1 MSSSIN
7 HYKYTCASNQNTI
20 IDLETVDVSD
30 IDNYHALEI
39 KNLDYLF
46 VCKKSSKCLYLVSLI
61 NSEEKYYLTT
71 DQEISD
77 FALAYFAQ
85 SYYLIIIQNK
95 QDIQF
100 YKIDYQ
106 YKFSLNNELK
116 IEGLQSPKL
125 FCSEQIGAIL
135 IDNTQIYLIQLDNK
149 FIKQQLKQ
157 VAKQVIISRCLK
169 YIFILTQDSKLQVL
183 NSKSLQ
189 LINEHNLK
197 YTESEPLKFQLLE
210 HNNQIALFTITSQKR
225 IIFWT
230 FDKEDLHTSSLLPN
244 ESVKFKFNSS
254 KQHIELFGFQID
266 STQNFLFILYQ
277 TQDMTVQLYVAQLN
291 QSQIQK
297 REQSKIKHIKKFV
310 KKSSTAALFIQFI
323 IPPEQA
329 ERFQN
334 GGNKC
339 QSEKEYIEFQQE
351 FKDFKNQELEFTDH
365 QQPYIFA
372 LQSEKKDKI
381 ELCWFYSDLVLGA
394 ILPEDL
400 LQLYDQNTSKKQGS
414 SIIQQS
420 HLIPPPY
427 IKEEDVQQLNQQQ
440 KWEINSNNTTNYN
453 NSSENQFDPVAKA
466 NEIIENEL
474 IPKVQ
479 QCQQQQQLQMISSD
493 VKKDLIEDITFIFDI
508 KDLIE
513 AQVKKELDKQG
524 QNDQQAL
531 LKLELQFKQDLCQL
545 EGQME
550 NVVNQNLELYQ
561 QTCENFLMDNFNQNY
576 FEQLI
581 DDRIGSHLKLL
592 ANQQISQNECTQLVQ
607 NTTNDY
613 LKDQIGQ
620 LYQDELPKMSQGVIQ
635 IFDKVI
641 QYFNDMQF
649 IDQTK
654 MINFNAFID
663 NATQQLQTLSKNIA
677 QLAENN
683 RPGSDAL
690 QKLDQLILQTEQMA
704 KQYEGAK
711 RGLKL
716 AETHQQLPQQYQQQQ
731 NVSSDDRL
739 QKIEEHILK
748 LRNDLQALTQNQQ
761 VQIQPVAGMDQFIK
775 GMAAQLTQLQ
785 IKLTNPQMN
794 IQSIQEILN
803 QLILQ
808 FQYFILKFGS

>member
-20 IDLETVDVSD
+20 IDQETVDISD
-30 IDNYHALEI
+30 IENYHSLEI
-39 KNLDYLF
+39 KSMDYLF

-61 NSEEKYYLTT
+61 DSYEKYYLNT
-71 DQEISD
+71 DKDITD
-77 FALAYFAQ
+77 FALAYFAH

-95 QDIQF
+95 EEIQF
-100 YKIDYQ
+100 FKIDYQ

-116 IEGLQSPKL
+116 IEGLQQPQL
-125 FCSEQIGAIL
+125 YCSQQIGIIL

-149 FIKQQLKQ
+149 FMKQQLKQ
-157 VAKQVIISRCLK
+157 VVKQVIITRCLK

-189 LINEHNLK
+189 IINEHNLK
-197 YTESEPLKFQLLE
+197 YTESEPIKFQLFEL
-210 HNNQIALFTITSQKR
+210 NNQIALFTITSEKR
-225 IIFWT
+225 IIFWS
-230 FDKEDLHTSSLLPN
+230 FDKEDLHTSSLLPI
-244 ESVKFKFNSS
+244 ESVKLKINSS
-254 KQHIELFGFQID
+254 KQNIELFDFQID
-266 STQNFLFILYQ
+266 TTQNFLFILYH
-277 TQDMTVQLYVAQLN
+277 TQDMTVQIYIAQLN

-297 REQSKIKHIKKFV
+297 KEKSKIKHIKKFV
-310 KKSSTAALFIQFI
+310 KESSTSSLFIQFI
-323 IPPEQA
+323 IPPEQTTK
-329 ERFQN
+329 FLH

-339 QSEKEYIEFQQE
+339 LSEKEYIEFQQG
-351 FKDFKNQELEFTDH
+351 FKDFQNQELEFTDH
-365 QQPYIFA
+365 ELPYIFG

-394 ILPEDL
+394 ILPENL

-427 IKEEDVQQLNQQQ
+427 IKEEDVQQLQQQQ
-440 KWEINSNNTTNYN
+440 KWEINSNNTNQNN
-453 NSSENQFDPVAKA
+453 NSLNQFDPVIKA

-479 QCQQQQQLQMISSD
+479 QCQQQQQFQMISND

-513 AQVKKELDKQG
+513 AQVKKEIDKQG

-531 LKLELQFKQDLCQL
+531 HKLELQFKQDLCQL
-545 EGQME
+545 ETQME
-550 NVVNQNLELYQ
+550 NVVTQNLELYQ
-561 QTCENFLMDNFNQNY
+561 QTCENFLMDNFNQTY

-581 DDRIGSHLKLL
+581 DEKISTHLKLL
-592 ANQQISQNECTQLVQ
+592 ANQQITQNECTQLIQ
-607 NTTNDY
+607 NSTNDY
-613 LKDQIGQ
+613 LKNQIGQ
-620 LYQDELPKMSQGVIQ
+620 LYQVELAKMSQGIVQ

-654 MINFNAFID
+654 LANFNAFID
-663 NATQQLQTLSKNIA
+663 NATQQLQTLSKNIT

-690 QKLDQLILQTEQMA
+690 QKLDQLIQQTEQMV
-704 KQYEGAK
+704 KQYEVAK
-711 RGLKL
+711 KGLKL
-716 AETHQQLPQQYQQQQ
+716 AEQQYQLPQQQQ
-731 NVSSDDRL
+731 NISSDDRL
-739 QKIEEHILK
+739 QKIEEHILN
-748 LRNDLQALTQNQQ
+748 LRNDLQSLTQNQQ
-761 VQIQPVAGMDQFIK
+761 VQIQPVAGMDQFSK
-775 GMAAQLTQLQ
+775 GIAAQLTQLQ

>member
-1 MSSSIN
+1 MSSNIN

-20 IDLETVDVSD
+20 IDQETVDISD
-30 IDNYHALEI
+30 IENYHALEI
-39 KNLDYLF
+39 KSMDYLF

-61 NSEEKYYLTT
+61 DSYEKYYLNT
-71 DQEISD
+71 DKDITD
-77 FALAYFAQ
+77 FALAYFAH

-95 QDIQF
+95 EEIQF
-100 YKIDYQ
+100 FKIDYQ

-116 IEGLQSPKL
+116 IEGLQQPKL
-125 FCSEQIGAIL
+125 YCSQQIGTIL

-157 VAKQVIISRCLK
+157 VVKLVIITKCLK

-189 LINEHNLK
+189 IINEHNLK
-197 YTESEPLKFQLLE
+197 YTESEPIKFQLFEL
-210 HNNQIALFTITSQKR
+210 NNQIALFTITSQKR
-225 IIFWT
+225 IIFWS
-230 FDKEDLHTSSLLPN
+230 FDKEDLHTSSLLPS
-244 ESVKFKFNSS
+244 ESVKLKFNSS
-254 KQHIELFGFQID
+254 KQNIELFDFQID
-266 STQNFLFILYQ
+266 STQNFLFILYH
-277 TQDMTVQLYVAQLN
+277 TQDMTVQIYIAQLN

-297 REQSKIKHIKKFV
+297 KEKSKIKHIKKFV
-310 KKSSTAALFIQFI
+310 KESSTSSLFIQFI
-323 IPPEQA
+323 IPPEQTTK
-329 ERFQN
+329 FLH

-339 QSEKEYIEFQQE
+339 LSEKEYIEFQQG
-351 FKDFKNQELEFTDH
+351 FKDFQNQELEFTDH
-365 QQPYIFA
+365 ELPYIFG

-394 ILPEDL
+394 ILPENL

-427 IKEEDVQQLNQQQ
+427 IKEEDVQQLQQQQ
-440 KWEINSNNTTNYN
+440 KWEINSNNTNQNN
-453 NSSENQFDPVAKA
+453 NSLNQFDPIIKA

-479 QCQQQQQLQMISSD
+479 QCQQQQQQFQMISND

-513 AQVKKELDKQG
+513 AQVKKEIDKQG

-531 LKLELQFKQDLCQL
+531 HKLELQFKQDLCQL
-545 EGQME
+545 ETQME
-550 NVVNQNLELYQ
+550 NVVTQNLELYQ
-561 QTCENFLMDNFNQNY
+561 QTCENFLMDNFNQTY

-581 DDRIGSHLKLL
+581 DDKISTHLKLL
-592 ANQQISQNECTQLVQ
+592 ANQQITQNECTQLIQ
-607 NTTNDY
+607 NSTNDY
-613 LKDQIGQ
+613 LKNQIGQ
-620 LYQDELPKMSQGVIQ
+620 LYQVELAKMSQGIVQ

-654 MINFNAFID
+654 LANFNAFID
-663 NATQQLQTLSKNIA
+663 NATQQLQTLSKNIT

-690 QKLDQLILQTEQMA
+690 QKLDQLIQQTEQMV
-704 KQYEGAK
+704 KQYEVAK
-711 RGLKL
+711 KGLKL
-716 AETHQQLPQQYQQQQ
+716 TEHQYQLPQQQQ
-731 NVSSDDRL
+731 NIQSDDRL

-748 LRNDLQALTQNQQ
+748 LRNDLQSLTQNQQ
-761 VQIQPVAGMDQFIK
+761 VQFQPVVGMDQFIK
-775 GMAAQLTQLQ
+775 GIAAQLTQLQ

-794 IQSIQEILN
+794 IQLIQEILN